1 MRILIIVPLPF
12 WHPET
17 IVLIKLLD
25 ENKFEVTALD
35 IFNGFY
41 YTPKNKVKS
50 ILPSIFSG
58 FLKKVALRCFRKHL
72 LKQFVRKSDVVDIQ
86 FVDSN
91 YSRLI
96 NQLPDNL
103 ICTLFGSD
111 LFRTSEKEKKDQSLL
126 FEKAKKIVLSNN
138 MVPYFNNHFTVDNSK
153 FFFTQYG
160 SSKLS
165 KIKSLKT
172 DERIRAIKIKRN
184 IPLDKI
190 VLSCG
195 YNSKEAQQ
203 HLRLINELTNLN
215 TLIKESIYLIFP
227 MTYGEC
233 NIGYPETVKEY
244 LDRTEIPYLMLTNH
258 LNEDDYIEYKIISDI
273 TVNTQTTDALA
284 SSVKEAFVGGE
295 LLLLAEWLPYD
306 VYKDMGLYYKKINFN
321 NLASTLSDSVN
332 AFEDEKLKAKNNA
345 ELIYNFSAW
354 EIIIHQWI
362 TLYSSFKYGSK

>member
-1 MRILIIVPLPF
+1 M
-12 WHPET
+12 
-17 IVLIKLLD
+17 VLIKLLHK
-25 ENKFEVTALD
+25 NKFEVTALD

-41 YTPKNKVKS
+41 YTPDDRVKS

-58 FLKKVALRCFRKHL
+58 FLKKVALRCFRKQL
-72 LKQFVRKSDVVDIQ
+72 LKRFVRKSDVVDIQ

-138 MVPYFNNHFTVDNSK
+138 MVPYFNDHFVVENSK

-172 DERIRAIKIKRN
+172 DERINATKTKRN
-184 IPLDKI
+184 IPLNKI
-190 VLSCG
+190 VISCG

-203 HLRLINELTNLN
+203 HRLLINELTKLDS
-215 TLIKESIYLIFP
+215 TMKDSIYLIFP
-227 MTYGEC
+227 MTYGEYS
-233 NIGYPETVKEY
+233 IGYQEAIKEH
-244 LDRTEIPYLMLTNH
+244 LDLSEIEYLMLTDH
-258 LNEDDYIEYKIISDI
+258 LSEDDYIDYKIISDI
-273 TVNTQTTDALA
+273 TINTQTTDALA
-284 SSVKEAFVGGE
+284 SSIKEAFVGGE
-295 LLLLAEWLPYD
+295 VVLLAEWLPYD
-306 VYKDMGLYYKKINFN
+306 IYENIGLYYKKINFS
-321 NLASTLSDSVN
+321 NLATILSDSIN
-332 AFEDEKLKAKNNA
+332 AFESEKLKAKNNA
-345 ELIYNFSAW
+345 EIIYNFSAW